1 MQRFGDRVFYKDW
14 WNSSEVSAYWRLWNL
29 PVHYWLVRHL
39 YFPCVRFGMPKSAAT
54 LMVFFL
60 SAVVHE
66 VLISVPFHMV
76 RPWSFLGMIMQIPL
90 VGITKYIWKKFP
102 GSSLGNVIF
111 WLSFC
116 VVGQPMAIVLYTID
130 YQYAKQHFEMTGETD
145 VVKLCRVPWRFWVDR
160 CAGGQANGWG
170 EL

>member
-1 MQRFGDRVFYKDW
+1 M
-14 WNSSEVSAYWRLWNL
+14 
-29 PVHYWLVRHL
+29 
-39 YFPCVRFGMPKSAAT
+39 GMPKSAAT

-60 SAVVHE
+60 SAIVHE

-76 RPWSFLGMIMQIPL
+76 QPWSFLGMIMQIPL

-116 VVGQPMAIVLYTID
+116 VVGQPMAILLYTID
-130 YQYAKQHFEMTGETD
+130 YQYGKQHLEMTGEND
-145 VVKLCRVPWRFWVDR
+145 VVNVCGVSWRFWFYR
-160 CAGGQANGWG
+160 CAAGQANGWG